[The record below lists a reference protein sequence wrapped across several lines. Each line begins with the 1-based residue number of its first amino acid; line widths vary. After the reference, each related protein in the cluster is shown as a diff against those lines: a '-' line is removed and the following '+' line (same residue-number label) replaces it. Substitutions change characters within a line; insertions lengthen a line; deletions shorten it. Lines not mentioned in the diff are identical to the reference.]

1 MKKLFIIIFLF
12 TLNCSTNKVSKN
24 HGYRYLDNNYEKLTI
39 NKTNKNDVI
48 SIIGPPSS
56 MSNFDENKWIYIER
70 RQTNQSIIKLG
81 IKKIEKNNV
90 LIVEFNKM
98 GILKNKKI
106 LDLNDMNKINYVK
119 KTTKKEFE
127 QDNYIYNVFSSLR
140 EKINAPARKRSR
152 SN

>member
-119 KTTKKEFE
+119 KNTKKEFE